1 MKKKLIDFI
10 KNLLI
15 ILFISSSF
23 IDNFIN
29 YESQNQ
35 KGSVQESL
43 FQEIISFE
51 NQLNLSEQ
59 VFNEFRKINSDNKLI
74 DGYQKFNKSR
84 NPDVSVIITIHNQAN
99 DIHKVLRSVQ
109 NQSIKNMEIIIIDD
123 CSLDNSF
130 EIIKECQK
138 LDERIILISHYKNEG
153 AIKSRT
159 DGIRIATGEYI
170 TIIDGDDALI
180 HKDILKN
187 CLYIAKKLNIDVVE
201 FRAGEYKNEKFK
213 GIVYYYEYNSINLE
227 KIIYQP
233 ELRKIFFCKK
243 GTLINRAIWGKF
255 IQNKLFKEI
264 LNYIGSEYLDDY
276 INFAEDCIMTVS
288 IFHNAKSYYVMKET
302 GYYYNIDDKNKTI
315 KSKNK
320 ISNTINDGI
329 NNFYFNYLKFLVDHH
344 NKNKKEKRS
353 AYHELLMFDF
363 SKIFGMNLKK
373 RHYQIIFYVLNKLL
387 EWNCFRLKE
396 KKLIISFKNR
406 AIEKIKNDNIS
417 FFN

>member
-1 MKKKLIDFI
+1 MKKKKLTDFI

-23 IDNFIN
+23 IDTFIN
-29 YESQNQ
+29 YEFQNQ
-35 KGSVQESL
+35 KGSVQRSL
-43 FQEIISFE
+43 FQEIVSFE

-59 VFNEFRKINSDNKLI
+59 IFKEFRKINSDNKLI

-213 GIVYYYEYNSINLE
+213 GIVYYYDYNSINLE

-233 ELRKIFFCKK
+233 ELRKIFFCKE

-288 IFHNAKSYYVMKET
+288 IFHNAKSYYVMKEI
-302 GYYYNIDDKNKTI
+302 GYYIYNN
-315 KSKNK
+315 
-320 ISNTINDGI
+320 
-329 NNFYFNYLKFLVDHH
+329 
-344 NKNKKEKRS
+344 
-353 AYHELLMFDF
+353 
-363 SKIFGMNLKK
+363 
-373 RHYQIIFYVLNKLL
+373 
-387 EWNCFRLKE
+387 
-396 KKLIISFKNR
+396 
-406 AIEKIKNDNIS
+406 
-417 FFN
+417 